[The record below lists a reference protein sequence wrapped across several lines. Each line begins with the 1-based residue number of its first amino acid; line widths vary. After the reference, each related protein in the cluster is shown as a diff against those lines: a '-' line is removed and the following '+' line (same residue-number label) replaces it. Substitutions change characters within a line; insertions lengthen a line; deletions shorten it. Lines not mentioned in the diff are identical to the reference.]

1 MSKVTGK
8 KTIGSLS
15 KKSLFLTQLS
25 LLMVVVLFL
34 ADKSM
39 VFNWIRNFIN
49 MTHSA
54 ELEYIFTQLLLPS
67 RAIYELSQAISFLYL
82 LKALV
87 VVSIVTMLLLLF
99 VVSIVYRAKD
109 NRKEHPVK
117 ISEVTEDNQFTYK
130 LQEKFLC

>member
-15 KKSLFLTQLS
+15 KKNLFLTQLS

-67 RAIYELSQAISFLYL
+67 KTIYELSQAISFFYL
-82 LKALV
+82 LKVLV
-87 VVSIVTMLLLLF
+87 LVSAIAMIILLF
-99 VVSIVYRAKD
+99 FMQVTRHRVNVSKAQVVKV
-109 NRKEHPVK
+109 
-117 ISEVTEDNQFTYK
+117 SEVAEDNQFTYK
-130 LQEKFLC
+130 KQEKFLC